1 MTKYSTFT
9 FEIETELLAW
19 LEEESKRSGRTK
31 DEIVEQAIRQYME
44 ACDQDREIANDQKG

>member
-19 LEEESKRSGRTK
+19 LKEESKRSGRTK
-31 DEIVEQAIRQYME
+31 DEIVEQAIRQYLD
-44 ACDQDREIANDQKG
+44 AYDQCGELPDDQKD

>member
-9 FEIETELLAW
+9 FAIETELLAW

-31 DEIVEQAIRQYME
+31 DAIVEQAIRQYLD
-44 ACDQDREIANDQKG
+44 AYDQDNPK